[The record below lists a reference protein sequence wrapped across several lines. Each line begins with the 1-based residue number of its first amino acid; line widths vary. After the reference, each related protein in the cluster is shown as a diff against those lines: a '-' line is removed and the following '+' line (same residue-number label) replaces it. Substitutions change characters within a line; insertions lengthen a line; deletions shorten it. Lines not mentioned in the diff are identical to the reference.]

1 MECERNAQKTEMR
14 KVELWEKRRKK
25 RREVQS

>member
-1 MECERNAQKTEMR
+1 MNVIRAQIIREMR

-25 RREVQS
+25 RREDRS

>member
-1 MECERNAQKTEMR
+1 MKCEWGTQKTEMR

-25 RREVQS
+25 RREAQL